1 MEEKRFSVS
10 PLATDYGPSE
20 IIYWLELF
28 LLATKL
34 VVEGTRLSTLPRL
47 SQLML
52 AGSQGIFSMYEA
64 GR

>member
-34 VVEGTRLSTLPRL
+34 VVEGTRLSTA
-47 SQLML
+47 QLML